1 MSYSAIVY
9 SKYVCFLA
17 TPSPLEVLLV
27 GSQVSR
33 VTPDG
38 TFMQMELA
46 SPVAFD
52 VKRNALYG
60 ISDNSLVKLTY
71 PDGVTVWSKDLPSG
85 MTAESLSL
93 DWIAQVLYITLSD
106 SGSIAIYRLSAEY
119 SDSDFINVFN
129 GRWNSNITGTS
140 LSPFNG

>member
-1 MSYSAIVY
+1 M
-9 SKYVCFLA
+9 
-17 TPSPLEVLLV
+17 
-27 GSQVSR
+27 SR